1 MDKTYSIED
10 LAGFTGLTDRT
21 PRSYLQEG
29 RLTGAKVDGA
39 WRFSPEDVQ
48 RLFLDGGAR
57 RAMEAN
63 RNAKVYDFMLGGQPE
78 DRCCLIRDIPVD
90 GDGEGALRQRLLDR
104 VNREEGAVSFSY
116 SYGVDRRRLGAA
128 RVILTGP
135 TQRVLAVLADM

>member
-21 PRSYLQEG
+21 LRSYLQEG

-78 DRCCLIRDIPVD
+78 DRCC
-90 GDGEGALRQRLLDR
+90 
-104 VNREEGAVSFSY
+104 
-116 SYGVDRRRLGAA
+116 RRCPAA
-128 RVILTGP
+128 SPSRCRWPHSRGSRSWP
-135 TQRVLAVLADM
+135 